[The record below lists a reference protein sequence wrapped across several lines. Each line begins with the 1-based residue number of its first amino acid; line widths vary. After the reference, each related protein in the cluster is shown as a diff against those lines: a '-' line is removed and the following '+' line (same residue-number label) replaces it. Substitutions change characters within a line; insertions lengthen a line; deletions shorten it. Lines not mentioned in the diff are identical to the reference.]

1 MRLLELS
8 LLDKRRF
15 ILYIKL
21 YILLLIFKEYVIL
34 RVEYS
39 TKFMYAGDNI
49 MKDGI
54 KQGDTAILISKQNIF
69 FNYIISVFLI

>member
-34 RVEYS
+34 R
-39 TKFMYAGDNI
+39 GR
-49 MKDGI
+49 
-54 KQGDTAILISKQNIF
+54 ILYEILLVLKPPFPGGCF
-69 FNYIISVFLI
+69 FIPVYGFFKNTMFSF